1 MHSACADVFV
11 RDLWPV
17 LQFLLLIMASGAR
30 IGQILLPCRRLT
42 RLSARTQETG
52 NSGDS
57 KPVLFNVPMPDNGQ
71 GST

>member
-1 MHSACADVFV
+1 
-11 RDLWPV
+11 
-17 LQFLLLIMASGAR
+17 MASGAR